1 MIPTEART
9 LARKG
14 GSESGNQMKEKATTF
29 GKRELMDVQKKKE
42 KKKIFPFGK
51 VATSDLGAAEK
62 RKRKE
67 IEKYEMAERA

>member
-1 MIPTEART
+1 MS
-9 LARKG
+9 K
-14 GSESGNQMKEKATTF
+14 
-29 GKRELMDVQKKKE
+29 KKKE